1 MKYRIIA
8 TKRFE
13 KDVKRCIKRGL
24 PMERFKK
31 VIELLEETGQ
41 LSSEYRPHKLSGKY
55 VGKWECHIM
64 ADWLLVW
71 EQYDDKLVLILT
83 NTGFHSDVF

>member
-55 VGKWECHIM
+55 VRKWECHIM

-83 NTGFHSDVF
+83 NTGSHSDVF

>member
-55 VGKWECHIM
+55 VGKWNVIL
-64 ADWLLVW
+64 WLIGCWYGNNMMISLC
-71 EQYDDKLVLILT
+71 
-83 NTGFHSDVF
+83 